1 MKNNSTLLKTSRY
14 VAGGTAEVNKTAI
27 EWWERTVFEADPT
40 DTEYVVEKRFEGRL
54 DWITALFLGEQNV
67 RYWWVV
73 AMLNNILDPY
83 TEVTT
88 GRIIRIP
95 TKERLQNMQGGKLGG
110 VPSSREVPT
119 SILPIV

>member
-1 MKNNSTLLKTSRY
+1 MEKNSTLVRGSRY
-14 VAGGTAEVNKTAI
+14 VSGGTTEVNKTAI
-27 EWWERTVFEADPT
+27 EWWERSVLKTDPT
-40 DTEYVVEKRFEGRL
+40 DFQYVVEKQFEGRL
-54 DWITALFLGEQNV
+54 DWITAVYLGEQNI

-95 TKERLQNMQGGKLGG
+95 TKERLQNMLSGKLGG
-110 VPSSREVPT
+110 IPSTREVPT